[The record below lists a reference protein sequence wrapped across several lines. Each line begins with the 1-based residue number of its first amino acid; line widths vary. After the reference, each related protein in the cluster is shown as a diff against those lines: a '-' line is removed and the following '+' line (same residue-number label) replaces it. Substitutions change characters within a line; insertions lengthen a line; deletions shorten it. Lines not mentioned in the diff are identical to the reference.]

1 MCSKGDLLLIFGDKI
16 SRTWKQIIYFGGR
29 EPSEAP
35 SRAVK
40 PVVEEVALG
49 DLSTLQGTLVRDSR
63 GVVLI
68 SKPEDAD

>member
-1 MCSKGDLLLIFGDKI
+1 
-16 SRTWKQIIYFGGR
+16 
-29 EPSEAP
+29 
-35 SRAVK
+35 VK